1 MNNEQFINNL
11 VRYDCFGV
19 LSNAAK
25 DYNEAVTRLA
35 LHGENTFTEELL
47 IAMVKGQYTNSAAQK
62 AAIAFCYGRILEKQ
76 NDIWRNT
83 LVETPERENYF
94 PELTSEW
101 PSWAIDSNGL
111 AYHYKARPR
120 LRLNT
125 WIRQQNVHG
134 IKFDENFDG
143 SNYKHMWAGEA
154 WKTSVVSLEET
165 ETQEIYTPNFP
176 EGMKA
181 WAVDNNGEAF
191 FYPEEPK
198 KRQDFW
204 MYCGSQKDYSFN
216 KDRFLHMWIEGAW
229 ENTLVMKPEIT
240 NYVPVFVR
248 ESDEAWAI
256 DSSGEAYF
264 YEDSEDMACDSQQWG
279 SDSFYHKDYNFD
291 KVKYEH
297 MWKGIAW
304 TNSKIVKESK
314 DYNPVY
320 PEGKTAWAID
330 HDGDAFYYNES
341 PRRCTYAW
349 TSNKGYTVD
358 SNFDSNK
365 YKHMWADGAWR
376 NSLKCK

>member
-1 MNNEQFINNL
+1 MSNEQFINNL

-19 LSNAAK
+19 LNNTAK

-35 LHGENTFTEELL
+35 LNDENTFTEELL
-47 IAMVKGQYTNSAAQK
+47 IAMVRNQWINSATQK
-62 AAIAFCYGRILEKQ
+62 AAVAFCYEKILEKQ
-76 NDIWRNT
+76 
-83 LVETPERENYF
+83 
-94 PELTSEW
+94 
-101 PSWAIDSNGL
+101 
-111 AYHYKARPR
+111 
-120 LRLNT
+120 
-125 WIRQQNVHG
+125 Q
-134 IKFDENFDG
+134 
-143 SNYKHMWAGEA
+143 
-154 WKTSVVSLEET
+154 
-165 ETQEIYTPNFP
+165 
-176 EGMKA
+176 
-181 WAVDNNGEAF
+181 
-191 FYPEEPK
+191 
-198 KRQDFW
+198 
-204 MYCGSQKDYSFN
+204 
-216 KDRFLHMWIEGAW
+216 
-229 ENTLVMKPEIT
+229 T
-240 NYVPVFVR
+240 NYVPQLTYEITYYVPEFRR
-248 ESDEAWAI
+248 ELDKAWAI

-264 YEDSEDMACDSQQWG
+264 YEDNEDMECGSQQWG

-297 MWKGIAW
+297 MWKGVAW

-376 NSLKCK
+376 NSLKSK